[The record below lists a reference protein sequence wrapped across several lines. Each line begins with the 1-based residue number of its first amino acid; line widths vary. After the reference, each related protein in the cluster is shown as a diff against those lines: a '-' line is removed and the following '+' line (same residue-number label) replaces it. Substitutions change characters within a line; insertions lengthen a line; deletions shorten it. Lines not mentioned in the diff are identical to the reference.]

1 MQHSPQYLKTV
12 YISLKRY
19 LKVCKSVFCLLK
31 SRIVILFYL
40 GALCTSFFMYVKV
53 IDISVGTTLQG
64 TTTILF
70 NYVRDTSK
78 ITILF
83 ELKRRHLKIIGF
95 LFAVTFF
102 KNNRAII
109 NTGFVFGYT
118 CKSTVMQ

>member
-12 YISLKRY
+12 YVSLKRY

-70 NYVRDTSK
+70 
-78 ITILF
+78 LF